1 MLTRLQRYAIFP
13 TAANL
18 FCKEPG
24 KRFKSP
30 CPPVRFC
37 RDGCDELTSVT
48 LPHSLTR
55 IGNEAFVVCKG
66 LTSVTI
72 PDNVTSIALK
82 TLRTLKT
89 LKTLKTLRS
98 LLPPPH

>member
-18 FCKEPG
+18 FCKESG

-37 RDGCDELTSVT
+37 TTGKLIIPEGVT
-48 LPHSLTR
+48 TIAASALWDCR
-55 IGNEAFVVCKG
+55 G

-72 PDNVTSIALK
+72 PASVTDIG
-82 TLRTLKT
+82 
-89 LKTLKTLRS
+89 
-98 LLPPPH
+98 